1 MWLLVTS
8 PIFICTS
15 QFRESELR
23 TNFYSN
29 KLNKR
34 ESDDLRRSVVILL
47 DFIKKFVLQL
57 VCAIYFYFW
66 SFDLVVRN
74 LILLLGL

>member
-1 MWLLVTS
+1 LSYLLFLFAL
-8 PIFICTS
+8 P
-15 QFRESELR
+15 FRESELR
-23 TNFYSN
+23 TNFHSN
-29 KLNKR
+29 KLNER
-34 ESDDLRRSVVILL
+34 ESDDFRRSVVILL